1 MMLPKIA
8 WRNIWRSRIR
18 SFVVIGAVF
27 LGVWAFICMMSIT
40 FSVSN
45 GYVDDAI
52 RFQTSH
58 LQLHHPKFGDDKA
71 TEFVLDEK
79 IYNQV
84 KNNEQVKA
92 AAKRTI
98 VSGMVRSSRGARGI
112 IIKGVDPEAEAQVTD
127 ISESL
132 VEGKFFNEGKKN
144 EVIISQEVAEKLKL
158 KLRKKLV
165 LQFQDMNKEIIS
177 ASFRVVGI
185 FKTGNNITDL
195 SMLLVNR
202 KDINRLLGQE
212 NAYHEIAALL
222 NDPSKQL
229 LETQDQLI
237 VALPNTLVENYRQIS
252 PEVELYESQIY
263 VSVSILMFIFMLA
276 LIFGIINTMLMA
288 VLERSK
294 ELGMLMAIGMNKLRV
309 FGMIVLETII
319 LGTIGAPLG
328 MLAGWLTVNFMNKR
342 GLDFSQYSEGT
353 DAFGI
358 KSFLRPELD
367 SEIYF
372 ILMIAVF
379 VTALLASIYP
389 ALRAIKLRP
398 IEAIRKI

>member
-1 MMLPKIA
+1 
-8 WRNIWRSRIR
+8 
-18 SFVVIGAVF
+18 VVIGAVF
-27 LGVWAFICMMSIT
+27 LGVWAFISMMAIT
-40 FSVSN
+40 FSVSL

-58 LQLHHPKFGDDKA
+58 LQIHDPQFGEDKDS
-71 TEFVLDEK
+71 EFVLADDV
-79 IYNQV
+79 YDQV
-84 KNNEQVKA
+84 KENKSVIA
-92 AAKRTI
+92 ATQRTI
-98 VSGMVRSSRGARGI
+98 LTGMVRSSRGARGI
-112 IIKGVDPEAEAQVTD
+112 IIKGVDPTTEASVSD

-132 VEGKFFNEGKKN
+132 TEGNFFSEGKKN
-144 EVIISQEVAEKLKL
+144 VVIISQEIAEKLKL

-165 LQFQDMNKEIIS
+165 LQFQDLNKDIVS
-177 ASFRVVGI
+177 ASFRVAGI

-195 SMLLVNR
+195 SMVLVNR
-202 KDINRLLGQE
+202 KDINRLMGKE
-212 NAYHEIAALL
+212 GISHEIAVLL
-222 NDPSKQL
+222 DDPSKQL
-229 LETQDQLI
+229 INTQEQLSDAI
-237 VALPNTLVENYRQIS
+237 PNILVENYRQIS

-288 VLERSK
+288 VLERSR

-309 FGMIVLETII
+309 FGMIVLETLM

-328 MLAGWLTVNFMNKR
+328 MVAGWLTVNYLNKR
-342 GLDFSQYSEGT
+342 GLDFSEYSEGT

-367 SEIYF
+367 GDIYF

-389 ALRAIKLRP
+389 ALRAVKLRP
-398 IEAIRKI
+398 VEAIRKI

>member
-27 LGVWAFICMMSIT
+27 LGVWAFICMMAIT
-40 FSVSN
+40 FSVSL

-58 LQLHHPKFGDDKA
+58 LQLHHPQFGEDKA
-71 TEFVLDEK
+71 SEFVLEDN
-79 IYNQV
+79 IYDQI
-84 KNNEQVKA
+84 KNHENVKA
-92 AAKRTI
+92 ISKRTI
-98 VSGMVRSSRGARGI
+98 LTGMVRSSRGARGI
-112 IIKGVDPEAEAQVTD
+112 IIKGVDPSTESEVTD
-127 ISESL
+127 ISKSL
-132 VEGKFFNEGKKN
+132 IEGKFFTEGKKN
-144 EVIISQEVAEKLKL
+144 EIIISQEIAEKLKL

-165 LQFQDMNKEIIS
+165 LQFQDINKEIVS
-177 ASFRVVGI
+177 ASFRVAGI

-202 KDINRLLGQE
+202 KDINRLLGKE
-212 NAYHEIAALL
+212 DAIHEIAILL
-222 NDPSKQL
+222 YDPSAQL

-237 VALPNTLVENYRQIS
+237 EAHSNALVENYRQIS

-309 FGMIVLETII
+309 FGMIVLETIM

-328 MLAGWLTVNFMNKR
+328 MVAGWLTVKFMNKK
-342 GLDFSQYSEGT
+342 GLDFSEFSEGT

>member
-1 MMLPKIA
+1 MLPRIA

-27 LGVWAFICMMSIT
+27 LGVWAFISMMAIT
-40 FSVSN
+40 FSISL

-58 LQLHHPKFGDDKA
+58 LQVHHPQFGDDKA
-71 TEFVLDEK
+71 SEFSLAEDAYENIKQTEN
-79 IYNQV
+79 I
-84 KNNEQVKA
+84 KA
-92 AAKRTI
+92 ITKRTI
-98 VSGMVRSSRGARGI
+98 VTGMVRSSRGARGI
-112 IIKGVDPEAEAQVTD
+112 IIKGVDPLTEVNVSE

-132 VEGKFFNEGKKN
+132 IEGKFFTDGKKN
-144 EVIISQEVAEKLKL
+144 EIIISQEIAEKLKL

-165 LQFQDMNKEIIS
+165 LQFQDLNKDIVS
-177 ASFRVVGI
+177 ASFRVAGI

-195 SMLLVNR
+195 SMLMVNS
-202 KDINRLLGQE
+202 KDLNRLLGDVTIF
-212 NAYHEIAALL
+212 HEVAILL
-222 NDPSKQL
+222 DDPAKQL
-229 LETQDQLI
+229 LTTQDLI
-237 VALPNTLVENYRQIS
+237 SKANPNTLVENYRQIS
-252 PEVELYESQIY
+252 PEVQLYESQIY
-263 VSVSILMFIFMLA
+263 ISVSILMFIFMLA

-288 VLERSK
+288 VLERSR

-309 FGMIVLETII
+309 FIMIVLETIM

-328 MLAGWLTVNFMNKR
+328 MAAGWLTVKYLNKR
-342 GLDFSQYSEGT
+342 GLDFSEYSEGT
-353 DAFGI
+353 EAFGI

-367 SEIYF
+367 GEIYF
-372 ILMIAVF
+372 ILMVAVF
-379 VTALLASIYP
+379 ITALLASIYP

>member
-27 LGVWAFICMMSIT
+27 LGVWAFICMMAIT
-40 FSVSN
+40 FSVSL

-58 LQLHHPKFGDDKA
+58 LQLHHPDFGDDKA
-71 TEFVLDEK
+71 SEFMLDQD
-79 IYNQV
+79 IYNQIKEN
-84 KNNEQVKA
+84 KNIIGITE
-92 AAKRTI
+92 RTI
-98 VSGMVRSSRGARGI
+98 VTGMVRSSRGARGI
-112 IIKGVDPEAEAQVTD
+112 IIKGVDPQTETTVSE

-132 VEGKFFNEGKKN
+132 LEGKFFTEEKKN
-144 EVIISQEVAEKLKL
+144 EVIISKEIAEKLKL
-158 KLRKKLV
+158 GLRKRLV
-165 LQFQDMNKEIIS
+165 LQFQDMNKEIVS
-177 ASFRVVGI
+177 ASFRVAGI

-202 KDINRLLGQE
+202 KDINRLLGAE
-212 NAYHEIAALL
+212 NAVHEIAILL
-222 NDPSKQL
+222 DDPTADL
-229 LETQDQLI
+229 LATQDKLKKEF
-237 VALPNTLVENYRQIS
+237 PNTLIENYREIS
-252 PEVELYESQIY
+252 PEVQLYESQIY
-263 VSVSILMFIFMLA
+263 ISVSILMFIFMLA

-288 VLERSK
+288 VLERSR

-309 FGMIVLETII
+309 FGMIVLETIM

-328 MLAGWLTVNFMNKR
+328 MAAGWLTVKFLNKR
-342 GLDFSQYSEGT
+342 GLDFSEYSEGT
-353 DAFGI
+353 EAFGI

-372 ILMIAVF
+372 ILMVAVF

>member
-1 MMLPKIA
+1 MLPKIA
-8 WRNIWRSRIR
+8 WRNIWRSKVR

-27 LGVWAFICMMSIT
+27 LGVWAFISMMAIT
-40 FSVSN
+40 FSVSL

-58 LQLHHPKFGDDKA
+58 LQIHHPNFGDDKA
-71 TEFVLDEK
+71 SEFTIDQKLYDQLKET
-79 IYNQV
+79 
-84 KNNEQVKA
+84 NNTIGITQ
-92 AAKRTI
+92 RTI
-98 VSGMVRSSRGARGI
+98 VTGMVRSSRGARGI
-112 IIKGVDPEAEAQVTD
+112 IIKGVDPDTETIVSD
-127 ISESL
+127 IHKSL
-132 VEGKFFNEGKKN
+132 LEGSFLTGTKKN
-144 EVIISQEVAEKLKL
+144 EVVISQEIADKLKL

-165 LQFQDMNKEIIS
+165 LQFQDINREIVS

-195 SMLLVNR
+195 SMLMVNR
-202 KDINRLLGQE
+202 KDINRLLGQPT
-212 NAYHEIAALL
+212 AIHEVALL
-222 NDPSKQL
+222 LEDPTTQL
-229 LETQDQLI
+229 LPTQEKLST
-237 VALPNTLVENYRQIS
+237 AHPNILVENYREIS
-252 PEVELYESQIY
+252 PEVQLYESQIY
-263 VSVSILMFIFMLA
+263 ISVSILMFIFMLA

-288 VLERSK
+288 VLERSR
-294 ELGMLMAIGMNKLRV
+294 ELGMLMAIGMNKIRV
-309 FGMIVLETII
+309 FGMIVLETIM

-328 MLAGWLTVNFMNKR
+328 MAAGWLTVKYLNKR
-342 GLDFSQYSEGT
+342 GLDFSEYSEGT

-367 SEIYF
+367 ADIYF

>member
-27 LGVWAFICMMSIT
+27 LGVWAFISMMAIT
-40 FSVSN
+40 FSVSL

-58 LQLHHPKFGDDKA
+58 LQIHDPQFGEDKDS
-71 TEFVLDEK
+71 EFVLADDV
-79 IYNQV
+79 YDQV
-84 KNNEQVKA
+84 KENKSVIA
-92 AAKRTI
+92 ATQRTI
-98 VSGMVRSSRGARGI
+98 LTGMVRSSRGARGI
-112 IIKGVDPEAEAQVTD
+112 IIKGVDPTTEASVSD

-132 VEGKFFNEGKKN
+132 TEGNFFSEGKKN
-144 EVIISQEVAEKLKL
+144 VVIISQEIAEKLKL

-165 LQFQDMNKEIIS
+165 LQFQDLNKDIVS
-177 ASFRVVGI
+177 ASFRVAGI

-195 SMLLVNR
+195 SMVLVNR
-202 KDINRLLGQE
+202 KDINRLMGKE
-212 NAYHEIAALL
+212 GISHEIAVLL
-222 NDPSKQL
+222 DDPSKQL
-229 LETQDQLI
+229 INTQEQLSDAI
-237 VALPNTLVENYRQIS
+237 PNILVENYRQIS

-288 VLERSK
+288 VLERSR

-309 FGMIVLETII
+309 FGMIVLETLM

-328 MLAGWLTVNFMNKR
+328 MVAGWLTVNYLNKR
-342 GLDFSQYSEGT
+342 GLDFSEYSEGT

-367 SEIYF
+367 GDIYF

-389 ALRAIKLRP
+389 ALRAVKLRP
-398 IEAIRKI
+398 VEAIRKI